1 MVSRRKAKRDE
12 QSQTCKP
19 YDKSRIDNPM
29 VGYND
34 RLARV
39 TNAAKRNDSSKPVK
53 MQRSKKINIMN
64 AKQLLKKANVVINS
78 IIKHGRRA
86 DYIVTTKNGTEFN
99 LNAGI
104 GWNILK
110 VKINA
115 NMPNGL
121 MIRNEMVTPD
131 NVRFGLTE
139 EEVLSVLEIN

>member
-1 MVSRRKAKRDE
+1 
-12 QSQTCKP
+12 
-19 YDKSRIDNPM
+19 M